1 MFRSSNKQS
10 YHTPLRSTRFQCQ
23 QSSIAN
29 VQTLDMQILSACT
42 TRVKDITVTCREQ
55 LPPSNN
61 RQDLYVPK
69 KNEKTTLHLPPFHL
83 QHHCERL
90 IYKTARRL
98 GLSTVSGAM
107 FYWLS
112 RRMFPWDSFPIPLF
126 DSTMLLVV
134 W

>member
-10 YHTPLRSTRFQCQ
+10 CHAPLRSTRFQCQ

-61 RQDLYVPK
+61 RAPRSM
-69 KNEKTTLHLPPFHL
+69 HLRKREDYSPFL
-83 QHHCERL
+83 LSQHHCERL
-90 IYKTARRL
+90 IYKTAKRL
-98 GLSTVSGAM
+98 GLSTVAM

-112 RRMFPWDSFPIPLF
+112 RRTFPWDSFPIPLF

>member
-10 YHTPLRSTRFQCQ
+10 CHAPLRSTRFQCQ

-61 RQDLYVPK
+61 RARSI
-69 KNEKTTLHLPPFHL
+69 HLRKREDYSSPLLSSFHD
-83 QHHCERL
+83 
-90 IYKTARRL
+90 ITAN
-98 GLSTVSGAM
+98 
-107 FYWLS
+107 
-112 RRMFPWDSFPIPLF
+112 D
-126 DSTMLLVV
+126 
-134 W
+134 